1 MALGDAIFESLLSM
15 DRYASQRPRHTE
27 EDLRFHDLYRQVTI
41 AMRILLMYEDQI
53 QEVNYAA
60 FVSRAKQMI
69 QENDPRPWETLQ
81 EELKVELLRPVVIP
95 SYEQDRRIDVG
106 PSDAGGPS
114 VALAAELASRS
125 TRIDSARAEGMDN
138 DECRLI
144 HIPTQERTDS
154 DGTRV
159 G

>member
-27 EDLRFHDLYRQVTI
+27 EDLRFHDLYRQVET

-69 QENDPRPWETLQ
+69 QEND
-81 EELKVELLRPVVIP
+81 LRRHSRRVVR
-95 SYEQDRRIDVG
+95 SLGWQ
-106 PSDAGGPS
+106 SDSIHTNKPCFCRNS
-114 VALAAELASRS
+114 PDSRYGRNKRS
-125 TRIDSARAEGMDN
+125 GI
-138 DECRLI
+138 I
-144 HIPTQERTDS
+144 Q
-154 DGTRV
+154 
-159 G
+159 